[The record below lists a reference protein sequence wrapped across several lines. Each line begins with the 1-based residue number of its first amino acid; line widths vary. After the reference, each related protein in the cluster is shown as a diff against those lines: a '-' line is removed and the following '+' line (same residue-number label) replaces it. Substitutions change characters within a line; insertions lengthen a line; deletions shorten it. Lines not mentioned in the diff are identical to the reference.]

1 MEELDEDAV
10 ETCTVAVVAVLR
22 RATNSRATAHAATLV
37 VVVIT
42 EIVIMA
48 IGVAALSLV
57 VADTIRVPE
66 ADLFAVVGKAMHIPT
81 FRVVGDTMAAA
92 VAGVLVPERV
102 SWLHRASW
110 PAPRV
115 AGRRMKIEGTLR
127 TLRLLVSRFLI
138 SPGLGA
144 QPERQDVR

>member
-1 MEELDEDAV
+1 VEELDEDAV
-10 ETCTVAVVAVLR
+10 EACTVAVVAVPR
-22 RATNSRATAHAATLV
+22 RAINSRAMAHAATL

-48 IGVAALSLV
+48 IVVAVLSSV

-66 ADLFAVVGKAMHIPT
+66 ARLFAVVGKATHIPT
-81 FRVVGDTMAAA
+81 FRVVGDTMA

-102 SWLHRASW
+102 SWLHRPSW
-110 PAPRV
+110 PAPQV

-144 QPERQDVR
+144 